1 MASQK
6 TKFAVGLFLASGI
19 SIAVIS
25 VIWLGTSRFLEKGHY
40 YVTYFNES
48 VQGLDKDSP
57 VKYRGVPVGRV
68 DRIEVAPDSKL
79 IQVVMKMDKEQA
91 LDRDIVARLKAVG
104 ITGSMFVELDRKQ
117 PDEPDLS
124 PALSFPSEYPIVAS
138 KPSEIG
144 QILQGIDDILKKVN
158 RVDFEGIGRKIEQ
171 NLNRIDRTITDANVK
186 GLSKKVEAS
195 LARVMRILE
204 SEKWETILV
213 SVEKASQ
220 SMSSM
225 MGKGE
230 GTLDDLRAILAGKQA
245 TIRAA
250 LDDFRKAMENAN
262 VLLER
267 GTSLVSGTDDTLSYL
282 KKHLIATGQNLEKAS
297 EKLDRVIELL
307 SQQPSQLLF
316 GDAPA
321 PRPVEPDT
329 GKRN

>member
-6 TKFAVGLFLASGI
+6 TKFAVGLFLTSGI
-19 SIAVIS
+19 GIAVIS
-25 VIWLGTSRFLEKGHY
+25 LIWLGMSRFLEKGQY

-48 VQGLDKDSP
+48 VQGLDRDSP

-68 DRIEVAPDSKL
+68 DRIEVAPDSRL
-79 IQVVMKMDKEQA
+79 IQVVMKMDKEQT

-104 ITGSMFVELDRKQ
+104 ITGSMFVELDRRN

-144 QILQGIDDILKKVN
+144 QILQGIDEVIKKVN

-171 NLNRIDRTITDANVK
+171 NLNRIDQAITDADVK
-186 GLSKKVEAS
+186 GLSKSVEAS
-195 LARVMRILE
+195 LARMRRIFE
-204 SEKWETILV
+204 SEKWEAVLA
-213 SVEKASQ
+213 SAEKASQ
-220 SMSSM
+220 SLNSL

-230 GTLDDLRAILAGKQA
+230 STLDDVRGILDGKQEV
-245 TIRAA
+245 IRAA

-267 GTSLVSGTDDTLSYL
+267 GTSLVSGTDDTLSHL
-282 KKHLIATGQNLEKAS
+282 KKHLIATGQNLERAS

-307 SQQPSQLLF
+307 SHQPSQLLF

-329 GKRN
+329 GKGN